1 MYNGSAVMTESQ
13 HDIPQDAYRD
23 LPIGD
28 DLSSSPGN
36 HMGASDDL
44 ERDMIGAFPEPIVQ
58 LKVQLTQKEYE
69 FIIAEKRRRAIA
81 M

>member
-1 MYNGSAVMTESQ
+1 MYNASAVVTESQ
-13 HDIPQDAYRD
+13 HDVPQDAYRD

-44 ERDMIGAFPEPIVQ
+44 ERDMIGAFPEQVVH
-58 LKVQLTQKEYE
+58 LKV
-69 FIIAEKRRRAIA
+69 
-81 M
+81 